1 MLKNIRKGQLVVIS
15 GPSGVGKSTV
25 IAEVRR
31 ERKTLTFSVSYT
43 TRLPRQ
49 GEEDHVHYHFVDRAE
64 FEQMIAE
71 NKFLEYATYENNYY
85 GTAKRYVEQLTEAG
99 YDVLLDI
106 DVQGGASV
114 RSVRPDAVSI
124 FVIPPSFGEL
134 SRRLYGR
141 KSESTEV
148 IQGRLRRAREEYK
161 EIPNYDYLV
170 VNDQVPKAAG
180 EILAILK
187 AQDCRVSARL
197 DMIKE
202 DISL

>member
-71 NKFLEYATYENNYY
+71 DKFLEYATYENNYY
-85 GTAKRYVEQLTEAG
+85 GTAKRDVEQLTEAG

-106 DVQGGASV
+106 DVQGGASA
-114 RSVRPDAVSI
+114 RMPSRFSSSLPLSVSSPA
-124 FVIPPSFGEL
+124 GC
-134 SRRLYGR
+134 
-141 KSESTEV
+141 TAA
-148 IQGRLRRAREEYK
+148 RARA
-161 EIPNYDYLV
+161 P
-170 VNDQVPKAAG
+170 
-180 EILAILK
+180 
-187 AQDCRVSARL
+187 R
-197 DMIKE
+197 
-202 DISL
+202 